1 MKKSLYLVLSMI
13 IITGFSGTTL
23 AQEAL
28 KPRPSP
34 MYMSTM
40 KHDDTYVKITYGRP
54 HKKDRDIFGG
64 LVPYGQVW
72 RTGANEATEITA
84 TGDIYFDSH
93 LVKAGTYS
101 LYIIPQEDKWTI
113 ILNGALG
120 QWGAY
125 EYDPGKDVL
134 RFDVPVEKSEV
145 IYEPF
150 TIEFKQDN
158 SDDSLQMIWDQT
170 RVSIPIS
177 FP

>member
-1 MKKSLYLVLSMI
+1 MKKSLYLIISMI
-13 IITGFSGTTL
+13 IITGFSGKSL

-72 RTGANEATEITA
+72 RTGANEATEITT
-84 TGDIYFDSH
+84 TGDIYLDGN

-101 LYIIPQEDKWTI
+101 LYTIPHKDKWTI
-113 ILNGALG
+113 ILNKALG

-125 EYDPGKDVL
+125 EYDPGKDVI

-145 IYEPF
+145 MYEPF
-150 TIEFKQDN
+150 TIEFKQD
-158 SDDSLQMIWDQT
+158 DADAFLQMIWDHT
-170 RVSIPIS
+170 LVSIPVS